1 MYGYVLSGG
10 LFRFY
15 TRTYGYDSNCV
26 FNCFIFLIRLSGMAA
41 FLWMAFLCTVHLVS
55 ALYNEDE

>member
-1 MYGYVLSGG
+1 
-10 LFRFY
+10 
-15 TRTYGYDSNCV
+15 
-26 FNCFIFLIRLSGMAA
+26 MAA